1 MDTLSRDSLVNES
14 CCGCATMGAITSAM
28 THREIRMSLS
38 QTIIAFA
45 TPYALALL
53 ATLLV
58 QRLRL
63 LPSSVPVG
71 TLAQNTLGR
80 LSGRQRLALALY
92 HAPELIFA
100 LAALLIAFFWRP
112 EGLNGAALRWG
123 LAGMALVRLGLSW
136 PVWRDLFAGRV
147 ASLSGPL
154 RKIAFRHHRAL
165 ATEDGPLVVLPVESA
180 IWSAY
185 ESGVPAT
192 IFFAPYSKRVVA
204 VQPQTAP

>member
-1 MDTLSRDSLVNES
+1 V
-14 CCGCATMGAITSAM
+14 
-28 THREIRMSLS
+28 S
-38 QTIIAFA
+38 QTILAFA

-63 LPSSVPVG
+63 LPSSAPAG
-71 TLAQNTLGR
+71 TLAQNALGR
-80 LSGRQRLALALY
+80 LSARQRLALLLY

-100 LAALLIAFFWRP
+100 LAALLIAWFWHP
-112 EGLNGAALRWG
+112 EGFNGAALRWG

-136 PVWRDLFAGRV
+136 PAWRDLIAGRV
-147 ASLSGPL
+147 ASVSGPL

-165 ATEDGPLVVLPVESA
+165 ATEDGPVVVLPVEAS

-185 ESGVPAT
+185 EAGVPAT
-192 IFFAPYSKRVVA
+192 IFFAPRSKRVVA
-204 VQPQTAP
+204 VQAQPAVA